1 MIRKDG
7 MVDYNLHLERSGSI
21 SNLTKHVQNGGEVQT
36 SNEGK

>member
-7 MVDYNLHLERSGSI
+7 MVDYNLHLERSGST